1 MDRVRAKKSPI
12 AINLKNINFSLFF
25 KSNLF
30 LTTLFFVAFLFYN
43 TNYTIVSFTVTLLG
57 AISSA
62 TILYMLFYILL
73 FGFTFFKRLVLYFSM
88 VLFVIT
94 NVGLVVDFF
103 IYRLFKFHINAMVLN
118 ILTSPDAMDSLQ
130 IGILPV
136 IAFVLLF
143 FSFIGF
149 EFYLIKKLSNL
160 DSSYKKEL
168 NRKINRVITT
178 PLIFIMLSEKLTYG
192 MASLFSQ
199 NEIVSKFKVIPLYQ
213 PLTFTKLAAKH
224 FGFKAEEQAKYSIKT
239 EADLN
244 YPLKPLEIKEKSKK
258 FNIFIFASDSV
269 KYSIVNQEITPNIE
283 KFKKDALVFKHH
295 FSGGDS
301 TRFGI
306 FSLMYGL
313 NATYWFSFLNA
324 NQRPVLFD
332 VLKKLD
338 YNINIISSTNTN
350 WPEFR
355 KTCYVDIQSSI
366 QDKFEGEPWQK
377 DEQSSQHFLE
387 NMDNYH
393 KEKPL
398 FSFIFLDAPHGYS
411 YPQTFNR
418 YNAKSGEINYM
429 SISKDSKE
437 LEKTVNCY
445 KNAVYYNDML
455 FGKMIAKLK
464 EKGLYANS
472 LIIYTSDHGQEFFEY
487 GNFGHNTS
495 FSKGQIHIPFILKL
509 PKSLQ
514 GMGLGKNI
522 NSSMTSHQDVVPTLL
537 SMLGVKNSPKEYS
550 NGKNFFLDTFNRE
563 YVFSANWNNNAIVT
577 KALTY
582 VFSNLPNKMFSNEVR
597 DTQTYK
603 QIEGK
608 KSNSK
613 LILDT
618 MHENRKFLK

>member
-1 MDRVRAKKSPI
+1 M
-12 AINLKNINFSLFF
+12 KNVNFSLFF
-25 KSNLF
+25 KINLL
-30 LTTLFFVAFLFYN
+30 LTIVLFVAFLFYN
-43 TNYTIVSFTVTLLG
+43 ENYTPMNFLILLLG
-57 AISSA
+57 SISSA
-62 TILYMLFYILL
+62 TILYILFYILL
-73 FGFTFFKRLVLYFSM
+73 FGFTFFKRFILYFSM
-88 VLFVIT
+88 VIFVIT
-94 NVGLVVDFF
+94 NVALIVDFF

-118 ILTSPDAMDSLQ
+118 ILTSPDAMDSVQ
-130 IGILPV
+130 TGFLPIV
-136 IAFVLLF
+136 IFVLLILA
-143 FSFIGF
+143 FIWF
-149 EFYLIKKLSNL
+149 EFYVIKKLYKL
-160 DSSYKKEL
+160 DNSYKKEL
-168 NRKINRVITT
+168 NSKINRTITI

-192 MASLFSQ
+192 MASLFSK

-213 PLTFTKLAAKH
+213 PLTFTKLASRH

-239 EADLN
+239 KADLN
-244 YPLKPLEIKEKSKK
+244 YPLKPLKIKDSPKK
-258 FNIFIFASDSV
+258 FNIFIIASDSV
-269 KYSIVNQEITPNIE
+269 KYSIINREIAPNIE
-283 KFKKDALVFKHH
+283 KFKKDSLVFEHH

-313 NATYWFSFLNA
+313 NSTYWFSFLNT

-338 YNINIISSTNTN
+338 YDINIISSTNTN

-355 KTCYVDIQSSI
+355 KTCYVDIQPSI
-366 QDKFEGEPWQK
+366 RDKFEGVPWKK
-377 DEQSSQHFLE
+377 DKQSTNCFLA
-387 NMDNYH
+387 NI
-393 KEKPL
+393 EKHPKDKAL

-411 YPQTFNR
+411 YPET
-418 YNAKSGEINYM
+418 YNKYGVKIGEVNYLA
-429 SISKDSKE
+429 ISKDSEE
-437 LEKTVNCY
+437 LKTTVKRY

-464 EKGLYANS
+464 EKGLYENS
-472 LIIYTSDHGQEFFEY
+472 LIIYTSDHGQEFFEE

-514 GMGLGKNI
+514 GLGLEKNI

-537 SMLGVKNSPKEYS
+537 ILLGVKNSPTEYS
-550 NGKNFFLDTFNRE
+550 NGKNFFSETFKRD
-563 YVFSANWNNNAIVT
+563 YIFSSNWNNNAIVT
-577 KALTY
+577 KDLTY

-603 QIEGK
+603 RLEGK

-618 MHENRKFLK
+618 INENKKFLK

>member
-1 MDRVRAKKSPI
+1 M
-12 AINLKNINFSLFF
+12 
-25 KSNLF
+25 
-30 LTTLFFVAFLFYN
+30 
-43 TNYTIVSFTVTLLG
+43 VTLLG

-73 FGFTFFKRLVLYFSM
+73 FGFTFFKRFVLYFSM
-88 VLFVIT
+88 AIFVMT
-94 NVGLVVDFF
+94 DVTLVVDFF

-118 ILTSPDAMDSLQ
+118 ILTSPDAMDSVQ
-130 IGILPV
+130 TGIFPIV
-136 IAFVLLF
+136 AFVFLVL
-143 FSFIGF
+143 SFIGL

-160 DSSYKKEL
+160 ESGYKKEL
-168 NRKINRVITT
+168 NRKINRVIIT
-178 PLIFIMLSEKLTYG
+178 PLILIILSEKLTYG
-192 MASLFSQ
+192 MASLFSK
-199 NEIVSKFKVIPLYQ
+199 NEIISKFKVIPLYQ

-224 FGFKAEEQAKYSIKT
+224 FGFKAEEQAKYSINMK
-239 EADLN
+239 ADLN

-269 KYSIVNQEITPNIE
+269 KYSIVDKEITPNIE
-283 KFKKDALVFKHH
+283 KFKKDALVFEHH
-295 FSGGDS
+295 YSGGDS

-313 NATYWFSFLNA
+313 NSTYWFSFLNA

-338 YNINIISSTNTN
+338 YKIDIISSTNTN

-355 KTCYVDIQSSI
+355 KTCYVDVQSSI
-366 QDKFEGEPWQK
+366 QDKFEGEPWRK
-377 DEQSSQHFLE
+377 DEQSSNCFLT
-387 NMDNYH
+387 NIDSYH
-393 KEKPL
+393 REKPL
-398 FSFIFLDAPHGYS
+398 FSFLFLDSPHGYS
-411 YPQTFNR
+411 YPKR
-418 YNAKSGEINYM
+418 YNKYKAKSGEINYM
-429 SISKDSKE
+429 SISKDSEELKE
-437 LEKTVNCY
+437 TVKRY

-455 FGKMIAKLK
+455 FGKMISKLK
-464 EKGLYANS
+464 EKGLYENS

-514 GMGLGKNI
+514 GLGLEKHI

-537 SMLGVKNSPKEYS
+537 TLLGVKNNPVEYS
-550 NGKNFFLDTFNRE
+550 NGKNFLSDTFKRE

-577 KALTY
+577 KEFTY

-603 QIEGK
+603 QIEAK
-608 KSNSK
+608 TSNSK

-618 MHENRKFLK
+618 MQENRKFLK